1 MICAVEY
8 VMGRDERVN
17 RDNSVVYVSTTHEPH
32 KFMVKVF
39 QASAVCTVVMVGGNR
54 PMNDPAKLA

>member
-1 MICAVEY
+1 
-8 VMGRDERVN
+8 MGRDERVN